1 MSLSQQNW
9 NQYQLLLEKYIELLK
24 DNPFVDEL
32 IYDLKNKKIQR
43 FIKYFNKTTKE
54 WILNKMVTKNKS

>member
-32 IYDLKNKKIQR
+32 ILA
-43 FIKYFNKTTKE
+43 FLGPIKCWE
-54 WILNKMVTKNKS
+54 SLSH